1 MRLHIDFET
10 RSTVDLRKSG
20 VYRYA
25 EDPNTDVIMA
35 CWAVDGG
42 PVQTWFHTEPSPADL
57 LRLLDDP
64 KCVVVAHNAGFER
77 AMLQYILGPRYG
89 WPVPAVKRWDD
100 TAARAARQSLPRSLD
115 GASQALGLHVTK
127 DVEGQRLMMR
137 MCRPRSIEDDG
148 KIVWWDDA
156 SRMQRLAEY
165 CAQDVEVE
173 RALDDVLRPLTR
185 EEQEIWFLTEKINDR
200 GVFVNHDFAKQAI
213 TIANKAQFLM
223 NEELSQLSDGAI
235 AAATNIAQFK
245 SFLSHNGL
253 NIFDMTDDSLNK
265 KAVDNLLKTDLTPK
279 IRRVLEIRR
288 DGGKSSVAKYQA
300 IIDRVSNDG
309 RVRGNLMYHGA
320 STGRWSGAGVQLQN
334 LPRETVKDWE
344 KSAKELTPDDPK
356 ALAVLSR
363 MIRGTVCASPGM
375 RLVWAD
381 YAAIEARGVA
391 WLAGQTDLVELF
403 ATGGKVYEEM
413 AASIFRVPVAE
424 IGKDSMERFLGKTV
438 VLGCFEADTLVLTN
452 RGWIP
457 IIYVQ
462 QTDLLWDGKEWVNH
476 QGLIYQGIKTV
487 HRNYGIG
494 ATPDHEILTEH
505 GWREWKEVH
514 ISPFLMKSA
523 LKLAN
528 LPLSIGSAFLTKPD
542 EIQVGIQSVNVRV
555 GGLGISIGQILLRGV
570 QSVATVAAS
579 VRHTIH
585 KNIIG
590 VTQALFPMTHTAFV
604 YSTEFQQ
611 LFNGVIIRKAETSI
625 ITAGEG
631 FWCTRLGEMIGK
643 NFCNIFSN
651 YKDGTTQFYNW
662 IGLTTTA
669 GTNRAICGL
678 LPQPKMSLIG
688 AVLERC
694 KNKFKNY
701 RKKSHV
707 YDIALAGPR
716 NRFTILTDNGPII
729 VHNCGYSMGPVKFR
743 QTVAGM
749 GTTIDEELAHHAVNT
764 YRTKYAAIPQLWNR
778 LNEATIAAIKTPKRE
793 TTYRQ
798 VSFYCDGDWLL
809 IKLPSG
815 RKLFYRNPRVV
826 KYAGPYGE
834 RDTIE
839 YMAVNSLTKKWGH
852 ERTFGGKLTENI
864 VQGLCRDL
872 IAGAMLDLE
881 AQDYSVVGSVHDEII
896 CEVPDSFGSID
907 EMISIMCRVPDWAKG
922 FPIAAEAKEGKR
934 YGK

>member
-35 CWAVDGG
+35 CWAVDDG

-89 WPVPAVKRWDD
+89 WPVPAVRRWDD

-173 RALDDVLRPLTR
+173 RALDDVLRPLTK

-223 NEELSQLSDGAI
+223 NEELSKLSDGAI

-438 VLGCFEADTLVLTN
+438 VLGC
-452 RGWIP
+452 
-457 IIYVQ
+457 
-462 QTDLLWDGKEWVNH
+462 
-476 QGLIYQGIKTV
+476 
-487 HRNYGIG
+487 
-494 ATPDHEILTEH
+494 
-505 GWREWKEVH
+505 
-514 ISPFLMKSA
+514 
-523 LKLAN
+523 
-528 LPLSIGSAFLTKPD
+528 
-542 EIQVGIQSVNVRV
+542 
-555 GGLGISIGQILLRGV
+555 
-570 QSVATVAAS
+570 
-579 VRHTIH
+579 
-585 KNIIG
+585 
-590 VTQALFPMTHTAFV
+590 
-604 YSTEFQQ
+604 
-611 LFNGVIIRKAETSI
+611 
-625 ITAGEG
+625 
-631 FWCTRLGEMIGK
+631 
-643 NFCNIFSN
+643 
-651 YKDGTTQFYNW
+651 
-662 IGLTTTA
+662 
-669 GTNRAICGL
+669 
-678 LPQPKMSLIG
+678 
-688 AVLERC
+688 
-694 KNKFKNY
+694 
-701 RKKSHV
+701 
-707 YDIALAGPR
+707 
-716 NRFTILTDNGPII
+716 
-729 VHNCGYSMGPVKFR
+729 GYSMGPVKFR

-809 IKLPSG
+809 IRLPSG

-839 YMAVNSLTKKWGH
+839 YMAINSLTKKWGH